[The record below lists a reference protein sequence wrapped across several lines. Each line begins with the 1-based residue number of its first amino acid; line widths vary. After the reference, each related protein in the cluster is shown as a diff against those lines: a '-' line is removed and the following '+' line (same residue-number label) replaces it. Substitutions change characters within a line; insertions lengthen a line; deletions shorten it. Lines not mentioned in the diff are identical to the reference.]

1 MRKPI
6 SNNTSARRK
15 FIKLALAGMTA
26 TGAGAWL
33 RFSPALAQT
42 VVRDKVPQQAVDTLL
57 AGWPEKQQEV
67 AKKIIDK
74 YGLPNGGTTTNLVI
88 WLDNG
93 PWKYTIL
100 YREEVPHNFP
110 MKHVD
115 ILEQA
120 INYRVPSGKINEL
133 AVYNGSLT
141 VRRTK
146 GDIVA
151 MCDKEEM
158 NFLALNLAH
167 DIVTEKLSAAAARQA
182 YTTTAVAFLKGEK
195 PPYTQGLQFQA
206 PQSDTGD
213 PDQLQVAM

>member
-1 MRKPI
+1 MNKPM
-6 SNNTSARRK
+6 SNNASARRK
-15 FIKLALAGMTA
+15 LIKLALAGMTA
-26 TGAGAWL
+26 TGAGAL
-33 RFSPALAQT
+33 FRFSPALAQT
-42 VVRDKVPQQAVDTLL
+42 VVGEKVPQQAVDTLL

-100 YREEVPHNFP
+100 HREEVPHNFP
-110 MKHVD
+110 IKHMD

-120 INYRVPSGKINEL
+120 ISYRVPPGKVNEL
-133 AVYNGSLT
+133 AVYNGSVT

-146 GDIVA
+146 GDMVA
-151 MCDKEEM
+151 MCDREEM

-167 DIVTEKLSAAAARQA
+167 DIVTEKLSAAAARQT

-206 PQSDTGD
+206 PPGDTGD
-213 PDQLQVAM
+213 PDQVQVAM